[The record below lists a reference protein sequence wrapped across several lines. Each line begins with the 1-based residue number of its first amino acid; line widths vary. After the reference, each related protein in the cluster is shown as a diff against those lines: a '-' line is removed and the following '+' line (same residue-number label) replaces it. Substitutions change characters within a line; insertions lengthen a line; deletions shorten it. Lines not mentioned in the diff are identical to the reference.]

1 MKKRSNAARL
11 GVLVLALTLITTC
24 LVGGTLAR
32 YVTEVDGSAKAVVAK
47 WAFDAKNSNQTIA
60 TQNFVI
66 DLGDTTNRSTYPTT
80 DIKEGVVAPGTTG
93 SFDIVLDGTGSEVGI
108 DYTVKFAAK
117 ENSPAMPDDMVFSF
131 KPITESNKGVKL
143 ASLADETGTI
153 DYTATAKGMEK
164 TITVY
169 WSWAFDENDTKDS
182 NDNTYKGVTWLMD
195 ITVTGKQ
202 TAPEISTAP

>member
-66 DLGDTTNRSTYPTT
+66 DLGDTTNRSAYPTT
-80 DIKEGVVAPGTTG
+80 DIKEGVIAPGTTG

-117 ENSPAMPDDMVFSF
+117 AGTTLPDDMVFSF

-153 DYTATAKGMEK
+153 DYTATVKGMEK

-169 WSWAFDENDTKDS
+169 WSWAFDADDTATV
-182 NDNTYKGVTWLMD
+182 NDNTYRGVTWLMD

-202 TAPEISTAP
+202 TTPEISTAP

>member
-1 MKKRSNAARL
+1 MKKRSNVARL

-47 WAFDAKNSNQTIA
+47 WAFDAKNSNKTIA
-60 TQNFVI
+60 TENFVI
-66 DLGDTTNRSTYPTT
+66 DLGDTTNRSAYPTT
-80 DIKEGVVAPGTTG
+80 DIKEGVIAPGTTG

-108 DYTVKFAAK
+108 DYTVKLAAK
-117 ENSPAMPDDMVFSF
+117 ADSPAMPDDMVFSF
-131 KPITESNKGVKL
+131 APITGSNKGVKL
-143 ASLADETGTI
+143 AALTDETGTI
-153 DYTATAKGMEK
+153 DYTAAANGMQK

-169 WSWAFDENDTKDS
+169 WSWAFDENDTAEN
-182 NDNTYKGVTWLMD
+182 NDNKYQDSTWLMD

-202 TAPEISTAP
+202 TTPVVSVAG

>member
-1 MKKRSNAARL
+1 MKKRSNVARL

-47 WAFDAKNSNQTIA
+47 WAFDAKNSNKTIA
-60 TQNFVI
+60 TESFVI
-66 DLGDTTNRSTYPTT
+66 DLGDTTNRSAYPTT
-80 DIKEGVVAPGTTG
+80 DIKEGVIAPGTTG

-108 DYTVKFAAK
+108 DYTVKLAAK
-117 ENSPAMPDDMVFSF
+117 AGSPAMPDDMVFSF
-131 KPITESNKGVKL
+131 APITDSNKGVKL
-143 ASLADETGTI
+143 ASLTDETGTI
-153 DYTATAKGMEK
+153 DYTAAANGMQK

-169 WSWAFDENDTKDS
+169 WSWAFDENDTATA
-182 NDNTYKGVTWLMD
+182 NDNTYQGLTWLMD

-202 TAPEISTAP
+202 TAPEASIAG

>member
-66 DLGDTTNRSTYPTT
+66 DLGATTNRSAYPTT
-80 DIKEGVVAPGTTG
+80 DIKEGVIAPGTTG

-117 ENSPAMPDDMVFSF
+117 AGTTLPDDMVFSF
-131 KPITESNKGVKL
+131 KPINESNKGVKL
-143 ASLADETGTI
+143 ASLVDETGTI
-153 DYTATAKGMEK
+153 DYTEAAKGMEK

-169 WSWAFDENDTKDS
+169 WSWAFDADDTATV
-182 NDNTYKGVTWLMD
+182 NDNTYQGVTWLMD

-202 TAPEISTAP
+202 TTPEISTAP

>member
-1 MKKRSNAARL
+1 M
-11 GVLVLALTLITTC
+11 
-24 LVGGTLAR
+24 
-32 YVTEVDGSAKAVVAK
+32 DGSAKAVVAK

-66 DLGDTTNRSTYPTT
+66 DLGDTTNRSAYPTT
-80 DIKEGVVAPGTTG
+80 DIKEGVIAPGTTG

-117 ENSPAMPDDMVFSF
+117 AGTTLPDDMVFSF

-153 DYTATAKGMEK
+153 DYTATVKGMEK

-169 WSWAFDENDTKDS
+169 WSWAFDADDTATV
-182 NDNTYKGVTWLMD
+182 NDNTYRGVTWLMD

-202 TAPEISTAP
+202 TTPEISTAP